1 MQQLDNDPNGNWIIP
16 AIIQVRVDPP
26 NLQVNQQINNN
37 GVYEIYDEDPN
48 QNNGLEI
55 VPDNPQ
61 QQQQNQRVLK
71 LREVQTRDGNEDEM
85 EEENENEEEE
95 EEPSETKTNY
105 LGKFTVNVPQPTIT
119 QISNYEISNVGSFN
133 IPIPVGYDAV
143 DSISGTVDL
152 SNKLLNSYTFEPSNL
167 PSTFN
172 IQDYNQANNT
182 DYIGVKSITC
192 SDTNLQPQQS
202 KIVISYVRIE
212 DTTITFVQSFNVAES
227 YFIPA
232 NTNDS
237 YLVLFTDDDFYYITL
252 IYNNSNNQRALS
264 NFTSYEMRVY
274 KFGGTRTSKIIELR
288 DSNYGPISFF
298 KADIAGITDPTSTDI
313 LKNQWILNCKLDKNY
328 YELNLN

>member
-26 NLQVNQQINNN
+26 NLQMNQQINNN

-61 QQQQNQRVLK
+61 QQQNQRVLK
-71 LREVQTRDGNEDEM
+71 LREVKTRDGNEDDM
-85 EEENENEEEE
+85 EEEDENEEE

-133 IPIPVGYDAV
+133 IPIPIGYDAV
-143 DSISGTVDL
+143 DSISGTVNL
-152 SNKLLNSYTFEPSNL
+152 SNKLLNSYTFEPSSL

-172 IQDYNQANNT
+172 IQDYNQTNNT
-182 DYIGVKSITC
+182 DYIGVKEITC

-202 KIVISYVRIE
+202 KIIVNTINIDNVSTVPDFIQSVSVNGHYDITDRTYTYMFLSKHDGNYRFSLIYKTTTSTVSITNNTSNKIKVYRITNQYNPKGIILRHNDVTVLNVNVYVSSK
-212 DTTITFVQSFNVAES
+212 DASANVTSLYATCLLNES
-227 YFIPA
+227 YY
-232 NTNDS
+232 D
-237 YLVLFTDDDFYYITL
+237 
-252 IYNNSNNQRALS
+252 LS
-264 NFTSYEMRVY
+264 S
-274 KFGGTRTSKIIELR
+274 II
-288 DSNYGPISFF
+288 
-298 KADIAGITDPTSTDI
+298 
-313 LKNQWILNCKLDKNY
+313 
-328 YELNLN
+328 

>member
-61 QQQQNQRVLK
+61 QQQQQNQRVLK

-85 EEENENEEEE
+85 EEENENEEES
-95 EEPSETKTNY
+95 SETKTNY

-152 SNKLLNSYTFEPSNL
+152 SNKLLNSYTLEITYL
-167 PSTFN
+167 PRTFN
-172 IQDYNQANNT
+172 IEDYNQAHNT
-182 DYIGVKSITC
+182 GYIGFKEIVC
-192 SDTNLQPQQS
+192 SDTQFNP
-202 KIVISYVRIE
+202 KIIIDSFDITGETGPTYVASVISNGQYSI
-212 DTTITFVQSFNVAES
+212 TTNKNTFA
-227 YFIPA
+227 FIWQD
-232 NTNDS
+232 NE
-237 YLVLFTDDDFYYITL
+237 FYYISL
-252 IYNNSNNQRALS
+252 IVTNNGSTYLITNNSDKKV
-264 NFTSYEMRVY
+264 TVY
-274 KFGGTRTSKIIELR
+274 KFSGTGSNRYININNDGSIVSTNKVQIQGIGSSPYNLTSVAKTYTL
-288 DSNYGPISFF
+288 S
-298 KADIAGITDPTSTDI
+298 
-313 LKNQWILNCKLDKNY
+313 KLY
-328 YELNLN
+328 YNLSSLIR

>member
-61 QQQQNQRVLK
+61 QQQNQRVLK
-71 LREVQTRDGNEDEM
+71 LREVKTRDGEEEDDM
-85 EEENENEEEE
+85 EEEENEEE

-119 QISNYEISNVGSFN
+119 QISNYEISNIGSFN
-133 IPIPVGYDAV
+133 IPIPIGYDAV

-152 SNKLLNSYTFEPSNL
+152 SNKLLNSYTFEPSSL

-172 IQDYNQANNT
+172 IEDYNQANNT
-182 DYIGVKSITC
+182 DYIGVKEIVC

-202 KIVISYVRIE
+202 KIVVN
-212 DTTITFVQSFNVAES
+212 TINIDNVNTVPDWVQSVNVNGHYDITDRTYTYMFLSIHDNCYRISLIYKTVSSTVSITNNTSKKIKVYRIMNQYSPKGVILRHDDVIVSNFNIHVPAKDASANVTSLTANCLLNES
-227 YFIPA
+227 YYDLSSFI
-232 NTNDS
+232 S
-237 YLVLFTDDDFYYITL
+237 
-252 IYNNSNNQRALS
+252 
-264 NFTSYEMRVY
+264 
-274 KFGGTRTSKIIELR
+274 
-288 DSNYGPISFF
+288 
-298 KADIAGITDPTSTDI
+298 
-313 LKNQWILNCKLDKNY
+313 
-328 YELNLN
+328 